1 MQLVLRKWE
10 AKMLLA
16 DSTKERRRKMKKK
29 KRKDITIFIARLS
42 VRCICQIYGYRV
54 DKKEALPPLGTLK
67 CSQIYSQYH
76 EACVEER
83 GRKIDLASGSW
94 YSCYTCQE
102 VDLGLQG
109 QSGLMNLLHDGA

>member
-1 MQLVLRKWE
+1 MHLVLGGENASCGQDKR
-10 AKMLLA
+10 
-16 DSTKERRRKMKKK
+16 KKK
-29 KRKDITIFIARLS
+29 KDEEEEKEGYNYVLLIKNKE
-42 VRCICQIYGYRV
+42 CICQIYSYRV

-102 VDLGLQG
+102 VYLGLQG
-109 QSGLMNLLHDGA
+109 QGGLMNLLHDGA